1 MSDRAQAVAVP
12 GEVQW
17 EPRARASIGTAPAL
31 RGGASIGTSP
41 ALRGGASIGTA
52 PALRGGAS
60 ITRVLAAVL
69 VLGAASLSATPA
81 HAQRADDDEP
91 ETRPLKADFKGAVGL
106 GLIGAELGFVVPALA
121 GAKGVWPYI
130 VFPLIGAGG
139 GAAGGYFLLEKGEG
153 HPELAVGAL
162 TLGMALVVPAMV
174 ATIAA
179 TSYRPPEQIESA
191 SMKRR
196 RAVAQSGDGLVRWS
210 GEELA
215 LAAPNVTVTTS
226 ERPSR
231 AATRTGAPQRTSGVR
246 VSLLSGRF

>member
-12 GEVQW
+12 GDVQW
-17 EPRARASIGTAPAL
+17 EPRVRAP
-31 RGGASIGTSP
+31 
-41 ALRGGASIGTA
+41 
-52 PALRGGAS
+52 

-69 VLGAASLSATPA
+69 ALAAACALATPA
-81 HAQRADDDEP
+81 YAQDDEDDEDDAAAMAEP
-91 ETRPLKADFKGAVGL
+91 HPLKPDFKGAVGL

-130 VFPLIGAGG
+130 VFPVIGAGG
-139 GAAGGYFLLEKGEG
+139 GAVGGYFLLEKGDG

-162 TLGMALVVPAMV
+162 TLGMALFVPAMV

-179 TSYRPPEQIESA
+179 TSYRPPEQIPTA
-191 SMKRR
+191 SMVRR

-215 LAAPNVTVTTS
+215 LAAPNISVTTS
-226 ERPSR
+226 QESPRV
-231 AATRTGAPQRTSGVR
+231 ALRTGAPRRTSGVR

>member
-12 GEVQW
+12 GNVQW
-17 EPRARASIGTAPAL
+17 EPRTRAP
-31 RGGASIGTSP
+31 
-41 ALRGGASIGTA
+41 
-52 PALRGGAS
+52 
-60 ITRVLAAVL
+60 ITRLLAVLLALAATC
-69 VLGAASLSATPA
+69 AAATPA
-81 HAQRADDDEP
+81 YAQGEEEEDAMAVEP
-91 ETRPLKADFKGAVGL
+91 NPLKADFKGAIGL

-130 VFPLIGAGG
+130 VFPVIGAGG
-139 GAAGGYFLLEKGEG
+139 GAVGGYFLLEKGDG

-179 TSYRPPEQIESA
+179 TSYRPPEQIDSA

-215 LAAPNVTVTTS
+215 LAAPNITVTTAES
-226 ERPSR
+226 PRV
-231 AATRTGAPQRTSGVR
+231 ALRTGAPRRTSGVR